1 MTAELAGELLDSL
14 VFGFDVDIK
23 ILSSPGRVL
32 AHLAGEPVGVD
43 VDVQNVMFQQLFAR
57 GDEIA
62 LVAEGEL
69 VVDLAVSVLDV
80 ETEVEGVVG
89 QEGTL
94 GALVALPEELDHLLG
109 HLEISRALLF

>member
-14 VFGFDVDIK
+14 VFSFDVYVQIFF
-23 ILSSPGRVL
+23 STGRIL
-32 AHLAGEPVGVD
+32 AHLAGEPIGVD
-43 VDVQNVMFQQLFAR
+43 VDVQNVVFQQLFAR
-57 GDEIA
+57 GDEVA

-80 ETEVEGVVG
+80 EAEVEGVVG
-89 QEGTL
+89 QEGAL